1 MKQRPKR
8 QKKHKQIQQ
17 TLIDLPPP
25 KFSVFEDDLGAR
37 GVRLVAGVDEAGRG
51 CLAGP
56 VVAAA
61 VVLKTGQEFPGL
73 KDSKQL
79 TEKERNRLFF
89 EIQNE
94 ALSCSLGVVGRSDID
109 RINIL
114 EASLLAMRIA
124 VENLKIRPEY
134 LLIDGPFG
142 IKYDLPQRAI
152 KKGDALS
159 VSIAAASVVAK
170 VARDSMMR
178 EYEKE
183 FPSFKFSVH
192 KGYGT
197 ALHLEELAKHG
208 PTPIHRLT
216 FRGVKTQ

>member
-8 QKKHKQIQQ
+8 QKKHKQVQQ
-17 TLIDLPPP
+17 MLIDLPPP

-37 GVRLVAGVDEAGRG
+37 GVKLVAGVDEAGRG

-79 TEKERNRLFF
+79 TEKERNRFF
-89 EIQNE
+89 FDIQAN
-94 ALSCSLGVVGRSDID
+94 ALSFSLGVVGRSDID

-159 VSIAAASVVAK
+159 ISIAAASVIAK
-170 VARDSMMR
+170 VTRDAMMC